1 MPIFYYHMYII
12 CIIYICFAMSDS
24 WTLGTTHI
32 VSILVA
38 YTYIF
43 QALTKSRYLY
53 ITSTCNVQLIIYSKH
68 LKCPSTYV
76 FPVLTMSKYLY
87 IPSTYH
93 VQVLIYSKHLKC
105 PSTYIFTILT
115 FLKTYI
121 FQGLTLSHYNT
132 KPACQYFVKFNS
144 QFAIV
149 WLVV

>member
-53 ITSTCNVQLIIYSKH
+53 TTSTCNVQLIIYSKH

-87 IPSTYH
+87 IPSTYIP
-93 VQVLIYSKHLKC
+93 QNL
-105 PSTYIFTILT
+105 YISSPLF
-115 FLKTYI
+115 
-121 FQGLTLSHYNT
+121 TLSHYNT
-132 KPACQYFVKFNS
+132 KPACQYFEKFNS